1 MSVNAGETTPP
12 RPVAASRAVAGAERL
27 GALTSLRFVAAMAVV
42 LHHLADFTPHAPS
55 GAFATRGGLAVDFFF
70 ILSGFILTHA
80 HLAELRAGTLKAPA
94 FLWARLARI
103 YPAHL
108 AMLALFGVTIGLAA
122 AAGQPINA
130 ERYGARSLLTHL
142 LLINAWGVETSLT
155 WNYPAWSISAEWAA
169 YLAFPAMAWGALRL
183 PRGLAVAALGALLAC
198 FLLLAPRY
206 GWTQR
211 TVDNA
216 LPRIFF
222 EFAMGMLAR
231 LVWPPRP
238 ERLAA
243 PAALAGAGAVA
254 AGLWAGIGDA
264 WLVAAF
270 LLIVVAAGR
279 LDGPLDAALSAPAFV
294 RLGEESYALYL
305 AHVFVFGIVFR
316 LGGLA
321 ERLGAPGWLS
331 SLAAILAA
339 LAAARLLHRFVET
352 PANRWLR
359 GHAPRWARAD

>member
-1 MSVNAGETTPP
+1 MSVLAGETG
-12 RPVAASRAVAGAERL
+12 AASTRAGAGVERL
-27 GALTSLRFVAAMAVV
+27 AALTSLRFVAAMAVV

-55 GAFATRGGLAVDFFF
+55 GAFAARGGLAVDFFF
-70 ILSGFILTHA
+70 ILSGYILTHA
-80 HLAELRAGTLKAPA
+80 HLAELRAGTLRAPA

-108 AMLALFGVTIGLAA
+108 VMLALFGVVVALGAA
-122 AAGQPINA
+122 LGQPINA
-130 ERYGARSLLTHL
+130 ERYGMRSLLTHL
-142 LLINAWGVETSLT
+142 ALINAWGVETSLT

-169 YLAFPAMAWGALRL
+169 YLAFPAMAWAALRL
-183 PRGLAVAALGALLAC
+183 KHGLAGAALGALLAC
-198 FLLLAPRY
+198 FLWLAPRY

-211 TVDNA
+211 AVDNA

-238 ERLAA
+238 ERLAT

-254 AGLWAGIGDA
+254 AGLWTGVGDA
-264 WLVAAF
+264 WLVAVF

-279 LDGPLDAALSAPAFV
+279 LEGPLGAALSAPTFV

-305 AHVFVFGIVFR
+305 AHVFVFGMVFR

-321 ERLGAPGWLS
+321 ERLGAPGWLAP
-331 SLAAILAA
+331 AAAVIAA
-339 LAAARLLHRFVET
+339 VAAARLLHSRVEA

-359 GHAPRWARAD
+359 RHPPRWARAG